1 MKKKNP
7 KDATARNVKASNRRD
22 YLLLKRIKGLE
33 TAIDALTM
41 QLNILRGRITVMEMN
56 KSGLLGIST
65 EQSAPRLMVL
75 VSPRRAR
82 RGGT

>member
-56 KSGLLGIST
+56 K
-65 EQSAPRLMVL
+65 
-75 VSPRRAR
+75 
-82 RGGT
+82 

>member
-7 KDATARNVKASNRRD
+7 KDATVRNVKASNRRD

-56 KSGLLGIST
+56 K
-65 EQSAPRLMVL
+65 
-75 VSPRRAR
+75 
-82 RGGT
+82 